1 MRNNF
6 IKLLNKHND
15 INNDK
20 CYLLVGD
27 VGYSVIEGFEK
38 KFSNYYLNVGVAE
51 QNMASIAAGI
61 ASENNTVFI
70 YSIANFPTFR
80 AAEQIRNTI
89 DYHNL
94 NVTVVSIGGGLEY
107 GNLGY
112 SHHAIQDYGLMRLF
126 PNFTILSP
134 IDDEELN
141 RAFKFCIKNS
151 GPKYLRLSKKKSIN
165 IVKDKINFNFNRIQK
180 SKNKLAIISTGR
192 VSYELIHQKHLK
204 KFNIYTCP
212 IWGEKYK
219 KNISTFLKNY
229 KTIFTIEDHLSSS
242 GFGSFLSECCE
253 EFNLNT
259 QIKRLS
265 LSTKVIGKVGSEQE
279 LWSISNFDRFRIE

>member
-1 MRNNF
+1 MRNKF
-6 IKLLNKHND
+6 IQLLNKHND
-15 INNDK
+15 INNNK

-27 VGYSVIEGFEK
+27 VGYSVIEDFEK

-89 DYHNL
+89 DYHNF
-94 NVTVVSIGGGLEY
+94 NVIIVSIGGGLEY

-112 SHHAIQDYGLMRLF
+112 SHHAIQDYGLMKLF
-126 PNFTILSP
+126 PNFTLLSP
-134 IDDEELN
+134 CDDDELDS
-141 RAFKFCIKNS
+141 AFKYCVRHK

-165 IVKDKINFNFNRIQK
+165 LKKQKITKNFNLVQK
-180 SKNKLAIISTGR
+180 CNSKTAIISTGR
-192 VSYELIHQKHLK
+192 VLHELTQQKHLK
-204 KFNIYTCP
+204 NYNIYSCP
-212 IWGEKYK
+212 LWGEKFK
-219 KNISTFLKNY
+219 KDISSFLKNFKY
-229 KTIFTIEDHLSSS
+229 IFSVEDHLSSS

-253 EFNLNT
+253 EFNVKT
-259 QIKRLS
+259 KIKRLTLKNS
-265 LSTKVIGKVGSEQE
+265 IIGKVGSEQE
-279 LWSISNFDRFRIE
+279 LWSYSNFDQFKIE